1 MNYIILYQKHNGDMI
16 YRYNKT
22 RPYYNIGDKT
32 SMGWKVIDI
41 QRLCKGKVL
50 TYNQY
55 SIESDFKYQIRHFFD
70 LLNKIDIE
78 KIILLILV
86 LYTLFVKLI

>member
-1 MNYIILYQKHNGDMI
+1 MI
-16 YRYNKT
+16 YRFNKT
-22 RPYYNIGDKT
+22 KPNYNIGDKT

-41 QRLCKGKVL
+41 QRLYKGKVL
-50 TYNQY
+50 NYTQY
-55 SIESDFKYQIRHFFD
+55 SAETNFKYEIRHFFD